1 MAATLFKEVSYNLAK
16 LIQDI
21 EMGEIGL
28 PEIQRPFV
36 WPNTKVRDLFD
47 SMYKG
52 FPVGYLLFW
61 ANGIGDGHRQI
72 GTSTKQKVPRLLI
85 VDGQQRLTSLYA
97 VMRGVPVVRDDYR
110 QEQISIA
117 FSPLTEKFEVTDAA
131 VRKNPEFIPDISQI
145 WASHTDMFELADEY
159 LTRLRLSRPISAEE
173 TKAIR
178 KAINNLDNLQTF
190 PFTALE
196 LSSAATEEQVA
207 DVFVRINS
215 KGTILNQ
222 ADFILTLMS
231 VFWDEGRA
239 DLERFCRQARQ
250 PSIAASP
257 FNYFIQPN
265 PDQLLRVEVGLGF
278 RRARLQHV
286 YSILRGKDLETERFS
301 DELRT
306 QQFEVL
312 REAQQY
318 TLDLQNWHDFLKT
331 LVRAGY
337 RSSQMITSQVALL
350 YAYTFYLIGKRGY
363 HVEAYTLRNVIAR
376 WFFMTSL
383 TGRYTGSPET
393 VMEQDLARLRDV
405 SDADGFVAVL
415 DRIVDDTFTDDYWN
429 ITLPNELATSSP
441 RSPSLFAYYA
451 ALNLLGA
458 RALFSNISVAEL
470 LDPALKA
477 KKSAVERHH
486 LFPKGYL
493 AKLGITE
500 VRDTNQI
507 ANYALVEWADNIAI
521 SADSPAKYIP
531 KYEARFRPNELA
543 QMHYW
548 HALPDD
554 WAQMAYQEFLEQ
566 RRRRMARVIR
576 DAFASL
582 SAGTRPEPDPDPMTA
597 PAVLAL
603 LDDAPA
609 PDDTDDTIDDTE
621 KGLAPRH
628 LMRREFWRAFIQRAV
643 GRAPLPARLGQGIN
657 SLIYVPT
664 AEKKRLY
671 WEYSIR
677 MYDAGID
684 LSIYQS
690 DATENKRVF
699 DRLFARR
706 EEIEHLFGATLQW
719 DRNSQGHGSY
729 IRYRLIGGGLREQ
742 EAWPET
748 QERMIAA
755 MARFQQAI
763 GPVIQALPE

>member
-1 MAATLFKEVSYNLAK
+1 MAVTLFKEVSYNLAK

-36 WPNTKVRDLFD
+36 WPNSKVRDLFD

-61 ANGIGDGHRQI
+61 ANGVGDGHRQI
-72 GTSTKQKVPRLLI
+72 GTNAKQKVPRLLI

-110 QEQISIA
+110 QEHISIA

-131 VRKNPEFIPDISQI
+131 VRKNPEFIPDISHI
-145 WASHTDMFELADEY
+145 WSSHTDMFELADEY
-159 LTRLRLSRPISAEE
+159 LARLRASRPISAEE
-173 TKAIR
+173 IKAIR

-215 KGTILNQ
+215 KGTTLNQ

-239 DLERFCRQARQ
+239 DLEYFCRQARQ
-250 PSIAASP
+250 PSAAASP
-257 FNYFIQPN
+257 FNHFIQPD

-286 YSILRGKDLETERFS
+286 YSILRGKDLETEQFS

-306 QQFEVL
+306 KQFAVL
-312 REAQQY
+312 RNAQQY

-337 RSSQMITSQVALL
+337 RSGQMITSQVALL
-350 YAYTFYLIGKRGY
+350 YAYMFYLIGKRDY
-363 HVEAYTLRNVIAR
+363 HVEAYALRNVVGR

-405 SDADGFVAVL
+405 CDAEGFVAVL
-415 DRIVDDTFTDDYWN
+415 DRVVNDTFTEDYWT

-451 ALNLLGA
+451 ALHLLGA

-493 AKLGITE
+493 ATLGITE

-521 SADSPAKYIP
+521 SDDSPAKYIP
-531 KYEARFRPNELA
+531 KYEARFKPEELA
-543 QMHYW
+543 RMHCW

-554 WAQMAYQEFLEQ
+554 WAQMTYREFLEE
-566 RRRRMARVIR
+566 RRRRIATVIR
-576 DAFASL
+576 DAFTSL
-582 SAGTRPEPDPDPMTA
+582 LAGTEPEPGRQPTWEPTS
-597 PAVLAL
+597 PALDGVPTPGDA
-603 LDDAPA
+603 DDAE
-609 PDDTDDTIDDTE
+609 T
-621 KGLAPRH
+621 GLAPRH
-628 LMRREFWRAFIQRAV
+628 LLRREFWRAFMLRAA
-643 GRAPLPARLGQGIN
+643 GRAPLPSRLRQGTN
-657 SLIYVPT
+657 SSIYVPT

-677 MYDAGID
+677 M
-684 LSIYQS
+684 QS
-690 DATENKRVF
+690 
-699 DRLFARR
+699 
-706 EEIEHLFGATLQW
+706 
-719 DRNSQGHGSY
+719 
-729 IRYRLIGGGLREQ
+729 
-742 EAWPET
+742 
-748 QERMIAA
+748 
-755 MARFQQAI
+755 
-763 GPVIQALPE
+763 

>member
-1 MAATLFKEVSYNLAK
+1 MAVTLFKEVSYNLAK

-36 WPNTKVRDLFD
+36 WPNSKVRDLFD

-61 ANGIGDGHRQI
+61 TNGIGDGHRQI
-72 GTSTKQKVPRLLI
+72 GANTKQKVPRLLI

-97 VMRGVPVVRDDYR
+97 VMQGVPVVRDDYR

-145 WASHTDMFELADEY
+145 WSAHTDMFELAEEY
-159 LTRLRLSRPISAEE
+159 LTRLRAARPVSAEE

-178 KAINNLDNLQTF
+178 KAINNLDNLQTY

-215 KGTILNQ
+215 KGTTLNQ

-239 DLERFCRQARQ
+239 GLERFCRQTRQ
-250 PSIAASP
+250 PAISGASP
-257 FNYFIQPN
+257 FNYFIQPD

-286 YSILRGKDLETERFS
+286 YSILRGKDLETEQFS
-301 DELRT
+301 DDLRT
-306 QQFEVL
+306 KHFTIL
-312 REAQQY
+312 HEAQQY
-318 TLDLQNWHDFLKT
+318 TLDLQNWHEFLKT
-331 LVRAGY
+331 LMRAGY
-337 RSSQMITSQVALL
+337 RGASMITSQMALL
-350 YAYTFYLIGKRGY
+350 YAYTFYLIGKRDY
-363 HVEAYTLRNVIAR
+363 HVEAYTLRNTIAR
-376 WFFMTSL
+376 WFFMTAL

-405 SDADGFVAVL
+405 RDARGFVAVL

-441 RSPSLFAYYA
+441 RSPSLFAYNA

-458 RALFSNISVAEL
+458 RALFSQIAVAEL
-470 LDPALKA
+470 LDPALRA
-477 KKSAVERHH
+477 KKAAVERHH

-500 VRDTNQI
+500 IRDTNQI
-507 ANYALVEWADNIAI
+507 ANYALVEWADNIDI
-521 SADSPAKYIP
+521 SDDSPAKYIP
-531 KYEARFRPNELA
+531 KYEARFTPEELA
-543 QMHYW
+543 RMRYW
-548 HALPDD
+548 HALPEG
-554 WAQMAYQEFLEQ
+554 WERLEYRVFLEERQ
-566 RRRRMARVIR
+566 GRMAKVIR
-576 DAFASL
+576 DAFTLL
-582 SAGTRPEPDPDPMTA
+582 STGTKPSSELLTIELPDTPVSDDVPEPDSVND
-597 PAVLAL
+597 VV
-603 LDDAPA
+603 DDA
-609 PDDTDDTIDDTE
+609 DE
-621 KGLAPRH
+621 GLEPRH
-628 LMRREFWRAFIQRAV
+628 IMRREFWQAFIQRAA
-643 GRAPLPARLGQGIN
+643 GRIPLPTRLGRGIN
-657 SLIYVPT
+657 SYISVPT

-671 WEYSIR
+671 WDYSIR
-677 MYDAGID
+677 MRDAGLD
-684 LSIYQS
+684 LCVYRQ
-690 DATENKRVF
+690 DAAENKRLY
-699 DRLFARR
+699 DHLYAQR
-706 EEIEHLFGATLQW
+706 EEIEHAFGAPLEW
-719 DRNSQGHGSY
+719 DRNDHGHGCY
-729 IRYRLIGGGLREQ
+729 VRYKQPGGGLLAR
-742 EAWPET
+742 EAWSEI
-748 QERMIAA
+748 QERMIEA
-755 MARFQQAI
+755 MVRFQKAL
-763 GPVIQALPE
+763 GPMIQKLPD